1 MGSNYNNLFEL
12 PANEAINTRPEGHN
26 FKNPYFPPPPA
37 YSANGISTQEQSTG
51 MQMQINRKSGFANR
65 LHVLSAKIAGP
76 INDFANKL
84 GCEAFMPT
92 TVDKECEKA
101 ARILISFCEGTQ
113 LPPNDS
119 LARRKAIVKIPRQV
133 LKSAAGLVIFT
144 AFRSGAQFSWGSGS
158 GVVVARQPDGSWS
171 PPSSF
176 AVNTL
181 SVGFMVAMDIYDCV
195 CVLRTPEAVAAFTK
209 SRVSFG
215 GEVAVTAGPVGTGVI
230 LVGFAS
236 TILFIPKSAVLNRL
250 GAAVALSC
258 LQHSFYT
265 SLLTSSLPPAQITG
279 ISLFSWGLYANAT
292 EQILL
297 SCYDADD
304 VLTAKERHLGLRLST
319 VAQFLRAVGM
329 YFSLRRVGLRGEVS
343 MKHRAPTNSV
353 RFITTRIIQCL
364 CCYLVLDAIF
374 LAPRPEKH
382 LITREKQSLF
392 KLTSLTRE
400 DLIFRFATAL
410 GNWVIGYV
418 SVRLAHGFIAVVS
431 VLLGLSKPEDW
442 PHLNGPISSW
452 STVRTF
458 WGTFWHRLFRK
469 ALTAWG
475 DFIPDKVLQLRRGTL
490 LSRYLR
496 LILAFFAS
504 GLMHRCIHY
513 FYRLEAGERHE
524 METYFLLQPLAIM
537 FEDAVQAATVHIPL
551 PRPLRWIIGFTWF
564 CIFTTWVTP
573 LFLYPTMRVADPG
586 QLLPFSVVGHLMKY

>member
-1 MGSNYNNLFEL
+1 MDH
-12 PANEAINTRPEGHN
+12 P
-26 FKNPYFPPPPA
+26 
-37 YSANGISTQEQSTG
+37 EQSS
-51 MQMQINRKSGFANR
+51 MSQIV
-65 LHVLSAKIAGP
+65 VLACS
-76 INDFANKL
+76 
-84 GCEAFMPT
+84 
-92 TVDKECEKA
+92 
-101 ARILISFCEGTQ
+101 
-113 LPPNDS
+113 
-119 LARRKAIVKIPRQV
+119 
-133 LKSAAGLVIFT
+133 
-144 AFRSGAQFSWGSGS
+144 
-158 GVVVARQPDGSWS
+158 
-171 PPSSF
+171 
-176 AVNTL
+176 
-181 SVGFMVAMDIYDCV
+181 
-195 CVLRTPEAVAAFTK
+195 
-209 SRVSFG
+209 
-215 GEVAVTAGPVGTGVI
+215 I
-230 LVGFAS
+230 LVCFAS

-258 LQHSFYT
+258 LQHSLCT

-297 SCYDADD
+297 SRYNADD
-304 VLTAKERHLGLRLST
+304 VLTVKERPLGRLLST

-329 YFSLRRVGLRGEVS
+329 YFSLRRVGLRGEVPV
-343 MKHRAPTNSV
+343 KHRAPTNSV

-418 SVRLAHGFIAVVS
+418 SVRLAHGFIAAVS
-431 VLLGLSKPEDW
+431 VLLGLCKPEDW

-469 ALTAWG
+469 ALAGWG
-475 DFIPDKVLQLRRGTL
+475 DFIPDNVLRLRRGTL

-496 LILAFFAS
+496 LTLAFCAS

-513 FYRLEAGERHE
+513 FYRLEAGELYE

-586 QLLPFSVVGHLMKY
+586 QLLPFSVVGHFMKYY